1 MSKQKREEV
10 KSCVTWTQWYPNQSG
25 VPAARASRSF
35 EQHTQDKAG
44 QGGQTIDLETSPLT
58 SSPRIYQNLQVS
70 HLHGWVLSACQ
81 LVNKKVNL
89 FLFFLF
95 SFFCSYLYCIQFFQD
110 TGIQWHWHNCNIRHA
125 GSQSF
130 DELRVHSQL
139 HPCNPTIPQSY
150 RLLSPEL
157 CFKRCPV
164 FIFKITSI
172 LPQAP
177 EAGKV
182 THAQVYATFN
192 LYMRK

>member
-58 SSPRIYQNLQVS
+58 LSPRIYQNLQVS
-70 HLHGWVLSACQ
+70 HLHGWVLSSCQ
-81 LVNKKVNL
+81 LVNKKWTC
-89 FLFFLF
+89 FCFSFF

-130 DELRVHSQL
+130 DELRVRSQL
-139 HPCNPTIPQSY
+139 HPCNRTIPQSHRPNCIVLQKMSCLY
-150 RLLSPEL
+150 LQNNQH
-157 CFKRCPV
+157 
-164 FIFKITSI
+164 TSSGTRGR
-172 LPQAP
+172 Q
-177 EAGKV
+177 G
-182 THAQVYATFN
+182 HARPSLHCN